1 MNMKIVDQ
9 EIEFNLK
16 EEFTE
21 IVPII
26 KNMIKDEKLENANL
40 YIFVPHEVSSIVPI
54 GWEDGL
60 IDDAKDFLK
69 NTVPEGKYKNH
80 DEPGTPWRY
89 NFFEHMRAK
98 VAGQNS
104 ITLLVKDGEL
114 YIGKY
119 QNYYFYSPVWKTIP
133 DQKMLVRIEKF
144 E

>member
-1 MNMKIVDQ
+1 MRITDR
-9 EIEFNLK
+9 EIDFDLK
-16 EEFTE
+16 DEFTD

-26 KNMIKDEKLENANL
+26 KELIKNEGLVNANL

-54 GWEDGL
+54 GWESGL
-60 IDDAKDFLK
+60 MDDIKDFL
-69 NTVPEGKYKNH
+69 NDVVPEGKYKNH
-80 DEPGTPWRY
+80 DEPDTPWRY

-98 VAGQNS
+98 IAGQNS
-104 ITLLVKDGEL
+104 IMLLVKDSEL

-133 DQKMLVRIEKF
+133 KQKMLVRIEKF